1 MKLFNSKKFILFL
14 IIYACLR
21 VFFSCAAIQSPS
33 GGAKDNTP
41 PFLLYSNPESGS
53 TEFTSGQVELF
64 FSEYLQEKSI
74 FNSITVLPKME
85 NPPEIK
91 YKGDRVFI
99 KFPDSLLSNQTYIL
113 SVNRDLKDE
122 HGVPIA
128 QGMQLAFSTGKE
140 IDRSEISGKIFYEG
154 GASVL
159 LWKIRD
165 STDQINFFKRF
176 SDYNIDASD
185 NGEFLFKYLSKGI
198 YKIAGVDRSLS
209 NSILDPDY
217 SAYGLPWVNQIEID
231 TLNLHESDINIM
243 ISKKPRLSRPL
254 SAEWLSNR
262 WGRLTFDSP
271 INEYKS
277 IIPIDIISESV
288 GVRVS
293 TFIDNTQDNIL
304 HFILPDTLRR
314 NIKTVVEISPVY
326 QNSYMIIDSA
336 SIYAR
341 TPKEKDTTFLQI
353 TNLNKKTTLEI
364 EENQIIPLDIY
375 FSKFMNKS
383 SVLDSSIT
391 LTFDSTLLDININMI
406 SPIHF
411 QVTPI
416 NNWKPLSN
424 YSLNIIRDKIIL
436 ENGRSI
442 KDSIQTIIISTT
454 KFKKFGSLTGN
465 IVGSHF
471 NPIIARLLSY
481 ENGNLFYDEL
491 VNLESSFKINSLPE
505 GKYNLLFFYDKDANT
520 KYSLGHLTPYS
531 ASEWFEFFPDTISI
545 RNNWDM
551 EVSNIEFER

>member
-14 IIYACLR
+14 IICACLR

-41 PFLLYSNPESGS
+41 PFLLYSKPESGS

-85 NPPEIK
+85 NTPEIK

-113 SVNRDLKDE
+113 SINRELKDE

-185 NGEFLFKYLSKGI
+185 NGEFLFKYLSKGV
-198 YKIAGVDRSLS
+198 YKIAGVDRSMS
-209 NSILDPDY
+209 NSILDPGY
-217 SAYGLPWVNQIEID
+217 STYGLPWINNIEID
-231 TLNLHESDINIM
+231 TLNSQERDINIM
-243 ISKKPRLSRPL
+243 ISKKPRLSRLL
-254 SAEWLSNR
+254 SAEWVSNR

-277 IIPIDIISESV
+277 IIPINIISDNV
-288 GVRVS
+288 GVRS
-293 TFIDNTQDNIL
+293 ATFIDNVLDNIL
-304 HFILPDTLRR
+304 NFVIPDSLQK
-314 NIKTVVEISPVY
+314 NIKTTVEISPVY
-326 QNSYMIIDSA
+326 QNSYMVIDSA
-336 SIYAR
+336 NIYAR
-341 TPKEKDTTFLQI
+341 TPRVRDTTFLQI
-353 TNLNKKTTLEI
+353 INLNNKTTLEI

-375 FSKFMNKS
+375 FSKIMDKS

-416 NNWKPLSN
+416 NNWEPLSN

-436 ENGRSI
+436 ENVRSI

-454 KFKKFGSLTGN
+454 NFKKFGSLTGN
-465 IVGSHF
+465 IVKSDF
-471 NPIIARLLSY
+471 NPIIARLISC
-481 ENGNLFYDEL
+481 ENENLFYDVL
-491 VNLESSFKINSLPE
+491 VNLESSFKINNLPE
-505 GKYNLLFFYDKDANT
+505 GKYNLLFFYDKDADA

-531 ASEWFEFFPDTISI
+531 ASEWFEVFADTISI
-545 RNNWDM
+545 RNNW
-551 EVSNIEFER
+551 EVEVANIEFKQ